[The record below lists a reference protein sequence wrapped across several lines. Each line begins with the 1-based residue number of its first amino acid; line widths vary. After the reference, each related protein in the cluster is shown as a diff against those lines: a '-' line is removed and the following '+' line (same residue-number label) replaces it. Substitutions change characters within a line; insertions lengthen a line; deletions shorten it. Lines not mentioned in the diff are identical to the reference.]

1 MVDLG
6 VQVNKKI
13 MANQYYKLIQNPFM
27 EIDGKFYMTS
37 NWNLNL
43 KQFLLQNAGKE
54 IYILES
60 SITTNKIRAIVI

>member
-1 MVDLG
+1 VDL
-6 VQVNKKI
+6 VAQVNKKI
-13 MANQYYKLIQNPFM
+13 MANQYYKLIQNPVM

-37 NWNLNL
+37 DWNLNL

>member
-1 MVDLG
+1 
-6 VQVNKKI
+6 

-37 NWNLNL
+37 DWNLNL

>member
-1 MVDLG
+1 
-6 VQVNKKI
+6 
-13 MANQYYKLIQNPFM
+13 MANQYYKLIQNPVM
-27 EIDGKFYMTS
+27 EINGKFYMTS
-37 NWNLNL
+37 DWNLNL

>member
-1 MVDLG
+1 
-6 VQVNKKI
+6 
-13 MANQYYKLIQNPFM
+13 MANQYYKLIQKSGI
-27 EIDGKFYMTS
+27 EINGKFYMTS
-37 NWNLNL
+37 DWNLNL

>member
-1 MVDLG
+1 
-6 VQVNKKI
+6 

>member
-1 MVDLG
+1 MT
-6 VQVNKKI
+6 NK
-13 MANQYYKLIQNPFM
+13 YYKLIQNPVM

-37 NWNLNL
+37 DWNLNL

>member
-1 MVDLG
+1 
-6 VQVNKKI
+6 
-13 MANQYYKLIQNPFM
+13 MANQYYKLIQNPVM

-37 NWNLNL
+37 DWNLNL